1 MFDLHDQ
8 HDPFSLFFN
17 VPTYQV
23 QEMVETA
30 DLGLVMGTSLK
41 VNPFKKWVD
50 CVGIPMVSC
59 GETWRDVGRSG
70 ERWRE
75 VERSG
80 EVEKWRSGE
89 VDQFVNQ

>member
-1 MFDLHDQ
+1 MFD
-8 HDPFSLFFN
+8 S
-17 VPTYQV
+17 QV

-59 GETWRDVGRSG
+59 GETWRDV
-70 ERWRE
+70 
-75 VERSG
+75 ERSG
-80 EVEKWRSGE
+80 EVEKWRSGPVYVAVIRACQIE
-89 VDQFVNQ
+89 YTF

>member
-8 HDPFSLFFN
+8 YDPFSLFFN

-59 GETWRDVGRSG
+59 GEKW
-70 ERWRE
+70 
-75 VERSG
+75 RSG
-80 EVEKWRSGE
+80 EVEKWRSGPVCE
-89 VDQFVNQ
+89 PVMRAWQIEYTF